1 MHHIKEILEVNPYKI
16 KLRFNTEEE
25 LTVDFEERL
34 KLKSK
39 SDQSI
44 YTKLL
49 DPKYFSSVKLN
60 HEMQSIYW
68 DNGVDFCPDVLYM
81 MAKNIEFKF
90 NENKNV

>member
-1 MHHIKEILEVNPYKI
+1 MHHIKEILEVNLYKI

-60 HEMQSIYW
+60 HEM
-68 DNGVDFCPDVLYM
+68 
-81 MAKNIEFKF
+81 
-90 NENKNV
+90 